1 MAAKSFKFISPGIFI
16 DEIDN
21 SELPALPEEMGPVI
35 IGRTERG
42 PGMRPIK
49 IGSFSEFIQI
59 FGNPTPGGQGG
70 DVWRDGN
77 YLAPTYAAYAAQA
90 YLRNSNA
97 VTMVRLLGAQAT
109 SATNAGKA
117 GWTPGTKA
125 APKIQNTLAA
135 SNGGAYGFWAFPSGS
150 GDGSSAADQ
159 IMTGALGAVWYLNEG
174 AIVLSGTMR
183 DCNASGEAGT
193 VGTGSATLF
202 RSLDTTTPVGA
213 STYAGALKNEWYA
226 IIYDGDGNVVKETA
240 FNFTPSS
247 SKYVRKVFNTNPT
260 LVNTAITNT
269 NQQETYWLGGSFE
282 RHLETYITG
291 GNAGEA
297 WGTILGHASGSQY
310 GGDFRM
316 AFQAAQTPWIV
327 SQDLQSSYSSYDVL
341 GTSRVKQ
348 LFKFHTL
355 DAGEDEMKKLKI
367 SISDI
372 KIAGNDFNSYGSFGV
387 EIRDARDNDLAPVV
401 IERFS
406 SVNLNPNSPRYIA
419 RIIGDQYLSWD
430 DTERRHRLYG
440 NYLNASKYIR
450 VEMNTDVDAGAT
462 DSRYLPF
469 GSYGPLRPNAWTYI
483 SGTSPTNPD
492 QSNQN
497 NWVFGG
503 TKIPMPGG
511 TVGALAATSPQV
523 PSVAFIN
530 MTGGNDATNLP
541 TGVPRPGSL
550 KGWWPGIPLR
560 QSASDGGV
568 SNPKDAYF
576 GMDSTQASNNR
587 HEDSYGDILYPMPV
601 GGDSFTKAGGT
612 EYSYLFSLDDVSA
625 STNSNAAGIGV
636 WVSGS
641 RLAGNSYTAVSGA
654 YTEVL
659 DVGFNRFTV
668 PLYGGFNGLDV
679 MDKEPFNNTD
689 LGTNSTDNSNYGYY
703 SVRRAIDTVA
713 DPENVEY
720 NLMAA
725 PGIWNEGITAH
736 MIEVCEARGDSLAV
750 IDIDTGFYAQTENTN
765 SVASNLG
772 SVSTA
777 VTNMRNRKMNS
788 SYGCAYY
795 PWVQIRDTIS
805 NSLLWA
811 PPSIVALGTFSSAQK
826 KSELWFAP
834 AGFTRG
840 GLTEGS
846 AGLPVIQ
853 TRERLTSKNR
863 DDLYEVN
870 INPIATFPAEG
881 IVIFGQK
888 TLQVTPSALDR
899 VNVRRLMIYVKKEIS
914 RMAATILFD
923 QNVQA
928 TWDRFLNKVN
938 PFLRSVQARL
948 GLTDFKVILD
958 ETTTTPELIDRNVLY
973 AKIFLKPARAIEFI
987 ALDFVITNTGAGFED

>member
-1 MAAKSFKFISPGIFI
+1 MAARSFKFISPGIFI

-42 PGMRPIK
+42 PAMRPVK
-49 IGSFSEFIQI
+49 VGSFSEFVQV
-59 FGNPTPGGQGG
+59 FGNPIPGGQGG
-70 DVWRDGN
+70 DIWRDGN

-97 VTMVRLLGAQAT
+97 VTMVRVLGAQAT

-117 GWTPGTKA
+117 GWTPGTKGT
-125 APKIQNTLAA
+125 PKINTTKADT
-135 SNGGAYGFWAFPSGS
+135 NGGAYGFWAFPSGS
-150 GDGSSAADQ
+150 APTAAGQ

-183 DCNASGEAGT
+183 DADGDGDGGT
-193 VGTGSATLF
+193 IGTGSATLF
-202 RSLDTTTPVGA
+202 RSLDTTTPVGT
-213 STYAGALKNEWYA
+213 STYAGAVANEWYA

-247 SKYVRKVFNTNPT
+247 SRYVRKVFNTNPT

-269 NQQETYWLGGSFE
+269 AQQETYWLAGSFE
-282 RHLETYITG
+282 RHLATFVTG

-327 SQDLQSSYSSYDVL
+327 SQDLQSSNTSYDIL
-341 GTSRVKQ
+341 GTARVKQ

-367 SISDI
+367 SITDI
-372 KIAGNDFNSYGSFGV
+372 KVSSTDFNSYGSFSV
-387 EIRDARDNDLAPVV
+387 EVRDARDSDNAPVV

-406 SVNLNPNSPRYIA
+406 AVTLNPNSPRYIA
-419 RIIGDQYLSWD
+419 RVIGDQYLSWD
-430 DTERRHRLYG
+430 DTERRHRIYG
-440 NYLNASKYIR
+440 NYANASKYVR
-450 VEMNTDVDAGAT
+450 VELNSDVDAGAT

-469 GSYGPLRPNAWTYI
+469 GSYGPLRPNSWSYI

-503 TKIPMPGG
+503 TKIPMPVVGLTQAFINLSG
-511 TVGALAATSPQV
+511 TFLAATTTDNV
-523 PSVAFIN
+523 
-530 MTGGNDATNLP
+530 
-541 TGVPRPGSL
+541 RPGSL
-550 KGWWPGIPLR
+550 KGHWPAIPLR
-560 QSASDGGV
+560 TSASAGGV

-576 GMDSTQASNNR
+576 GIDTTQASNNR

-601 GGDSFTKAGGT
+601 GGDSFSKAGGT
-612 EYSYLFSLDDVSA
+612 EYSYLFSLDDL
-625 STNSNAAGIGV
+625 STSVAGNADGVGI
-636 WVSGS
+636 WISGS
-641 RLAGNSYTAVSGA
+641 RLNGNSFTAVSGA

-659 DVGFNRFTV
+659 DVGYNRFTV

-689 LGTNSTDNSNYGYY
+689 LATSQADTTNYGYY
-703 SVRRAIDTVA
+703 SIRRAIDTVA
-713 DPENVEY
+713 DPELVEY

-725 PGIWNEGITAH
+725 PGIWNTGVTNH
-736 MIEVCEARGDSLAV
+736 MVEVCEARGDALAV
-750 IDIDTGFYAQTENTN
+750 IDLDTGFYAETENTN

-777 VTNMRNRKMNS
+777 VTNLRNRKINS

-795 PWVQIRDTIS
+795 PWVQIRDTITD
-805 NSLLWA
+805 SLLWA

-863 DDLYEVN
+863 DDLYESN

-899 VNVRRLMIYVKKEIS
+899 VNVRRLMIFVKKEIS

-948 GLTDFKVILD
+948 GLTDFKVVLD
-958 ETTTTPELIDRNVLY
+958 ETTTTPELIDRNILY
-973 AKIFLKPARAIEFI
+973 AKIFLQPARAIEFI
-987 ALDFVITNTGAGFED
+987 ALDFVITNTGASFED

>member
-1 MAAKSFKFISPGIFI
+1 MAARSFKFISPGIFI

-21 SELPALPEEMGPVI
+21 SELPALPAEMGPVI

-42 PGMRPIK
+42 PAMRPVK
-49 IGSFSEFIQI
+49 VGSFSEFVQI
-59 FGNPTPGGQGG
+59 FGNPIPGGQGG
-70 DVWRDGN
+70 DIWRDGN

-97 VTMVRLLGAQAT
+97 VTMVRVLGAQAT

-117 GWTPGTKA
+117 GWTPGTKGTPIVNTDA
-125 APKIQNTLAA
+125 AAT
-135 SNGGAYGFWAFPSGS
+135 NGGAYGLFVFPSASTYSEAG
-150 GDGSSAADQ
+150 Q
-159 IMTGALGAVWYLNEG
+159 VMTGALAAVWYLNEG
-174 AIVLSGTMR
+174 AIALSGSMR
-183 DCNASGEAGT
+183 DCNASGEGGT
-193 VGTGSATLF
+193 VATGSAALF
-202 RSLDTTTPVGA
+202 RSLDTTTPVGT
-213 STYAGALKNEWYA
+213 STHAGAAKNEFYA
-226 IIYDGDGNVVKETA
+226 IITDSSRNIQKQTA
-240 FNFTPSS
+240 FNFDPTSS
-247 SKYVRKVFNTNPT
+247 RYIRKVFNTNPT
-260 LVNTAITNT
+260 LVNSAITNT
-269 NQQETYWLGGSFE
+269 AQQETYWLGGSFE
-282 RHLETYITG
+282 RHLNIYATG
-291 GNAGEA
+291 SNAGES
-297 WGTILGHASGSQY
+297 WGTILGIASGSQY
-310 GGDFRM
+310 GADFRM
-316 AFQAAQTPWIV
+316 GFQAAQTPWIV
-327 SQDLQSSYSSYDVL
+327 SQDLQTSFTSYDIL
-341 GTSRVKQ
+341 GTGRVKQ

-355 DAGEDEMKKLKI
+355 DAGENEMKKLKI
-367 SISDI
+367 SITDI
-372 KIAGNDFNSYGSFGV
+372 KVSPTDFNSYGSFSV
-387 EIRDARDNDLAPVV
+387 EVRDARDSDNAPVI

-406 SVNLNPNSPRYIA
+406 AVDLNPNSSRYIA
-419 RIIGDQYLSWD
+419 RVIGDQYISWD
-430 DTERRHRLYG
+430 DTERRHRIYG
-440 NYLNASKYIR
+440 NYANASKYVR
-450 VEMNTDVDAGAT
+450 VELNSDVDAGAT

-469 GSYGPLRPNAWTYI
+469 GSYGPLRPITWNYVSGVNATTPDA
-483 SGTSPTNPD
+483 SG
-492 QSNQN
+492 QN
-497 NWVFGG
+497 SWVFGG
-503 TKIPMPGG
+503 EKIAEAVYGRKRDDGDHP
-511 TVGALAATSPQV
+511 
-523 PSVAFIN
+523 FIN
-530 MTGGNDATNLP
+530 MSGGTDASNNAGATVLTL
-541 TGVPRPGSL
+541 TGVGSL
-550 KGWWPGIPLR
+550 RGIFPGIPLR
-560 QSASDGGV
+560 VSASAGGV

-576 GMDSTQASNNR
+576 GIDTTQAGNNR

-601 GGDSFTKAGGT
+601 GGDSFSKEGGT
-612 EYSYLFSLDDVSA
+612 EYSYLFSLDDI
-625 STNSNAAGIGV
+625 STAVAGNADGVGV
-636 WVSGS
+636 WISGS
-641 RLAGNSYTAVSGA
+641 RIAGNSYTAVSGA

-659 DVGFNRFTV
+659 DVGYNRFTV
-668 PLYGGFNGLDV
+668 PLYGGFNGLDIL
-679 MDKEPFNNTD
+679 DKEPFNNTD
-689 LGTNSTDNSNYGYY
+689 LATNQADTTNYGYY
-703 SVRRAIDTVA
+703 SLRRAIDTVA

-725 PGIWNEGITAH
+725 PGIWNTGVTNH

-750 IDIDTGFYAQTENTN
+750 IDLETGFYAETENTN

-777 VTNMRNRKMNS
+777 VTNLRNRKINS

-795 PWVQIRDTIS
+795 PWVQIRDTITD
-805 NSLLWA
+805 SLLWA

-863 DDLYEVN
+863 DDLYESN

-899 VNVRRLMIYVKKEIS
+899 INVRRLMIFVKKEIS

-948 GLTDFKVILD
+948 GLTDFKVVLD